1 MKKSTFWKLGIST
14 ALAFGLSACSTTS
27 SSEEDILDNESSS
40 SDNGSSNSKNASSSS
55 GRRDVSCDTLK
66 NTLAAP
72 TDLNV
77 VKSGDDKWVLIWSY
91 TNNDSRPED
100 GFIIQ
105 VLNMADS
112 VPSWKDMDETEQAV
126 TMYNLEGKDKAS
138 KYYRIVAK
146 DDCGESKPT
155 SMVQVTTAGS
165 GSTSASTDLAVP
177 TDLKLDT
184 LKDNQWQLSW
194 SYKDNA
200 NRPENGFKVQTLNLN
215 DKSPTWKDEA
225 TTNKG
230 VHVIKID
237 GTKKGGLLYH
247 VAAKDTNGFSEYSE
261 EILIPSMPDASDLDD
276 NSASALAV
284 PTDLKLDSLGN
295 NQWKLSWS
303 YTDNSA
309 RPENGFQLQV
319 LNLNTESPSW
329 KDSQTTNKG
338 VRYII
343 LDATKLGGQYVK
355 VAAKDANGTSKYSSE
370 VMVPNEV
377 KAGAV
382 VTDESVT
389 MPVPTNLQLDS
400 IAPNKYRLS
409 WSYANNEK
417 RPENGFRLQKLDLS
431 KTPITWS
438 KYGET
443 AKGVNHYI
451 ITNSATDVNEIFI
464 QVAAK
469 DGNDSLSQYSAEIV
483 IPKYIDY
490 SAEHIKTSMPAPT
503 NLKLDTLGYGEY
515 QLSWDYDDYADNGF
529 ILQKLDLNSTSKEWV
544 WDESKITKKGVRLI
558 ILEAAEDGG
567 KLFRVAAFGGAG
579 RTDTSIVSTAVSIP
593 RLNVDGTIDEGTV
606 TASLNIP
613 TDLKVTDIGGNKYRL
628 SWSYTNV
635 SARPENGFTL
645 QKLDASAEDIEWE
658 EDKALKTNKGVNFID
673 ITAADNDISYRV
685 AAQDSKGISE
695 WSNTVTVPKKFVVA
709 PKNGCVGEFA
719 KPINFKAERVAPNAW
734 RLIWDYNRNTEC
746 VEEGFVV
753 QQLDVTGAARDW
765 KDLDSTDINVQYYN
779 LEGIKNLNQ
788 YYRVAAKRGSHRTEF
803 SSDVK
808 ITRLIAYSADV
819 PFKTPT
825 VKARI
830 YYHFKDYF
838 KKDDFDQ
845 STGDVLPDHKAYT
858 LYPHYFDYET
868 IVNEGFPNHA
878 IVYYKNTVNLEYQFR
893 WNNEEYEDWKTIA
906 ITDTT
911 DIIHNEYQTL
921 VLRHLD
927 DNVPPEGKDEITDNY
942 RASKL
947 CHHYSQAR
955 IIWTVKDGD
964 EVVKD
969 TTDWSEP
976 VGPLYNAK
984 NPFEYLEAPEQS
996 EDCEAL
1002 FPKDHPLVENG
1013 TYKNTAMYKSCTY
1026 YQPLGYKPCQTN

>member
-237 GTKKGGLLYH
+237 GTKKGGLLFH

-261 EILIPSMPDASDLDD
+261 EILIPSIPDASDLDD

-303 YTDNSA
+303 HTDNSA

-400 IAPNKYRLS
+400 IAPNQYRLS
-409 WSYANNEK
+409 WSYSNNEK

-431 KTPITWS
+431 KTPVTWQ
-438 KYGET
+438 KYAET

-469 DGNDSLSQYSAEIV
+469 DGNDSLSQYSTEIV

-503 NLKLDTLGYGEY
+503 NLKLDTLGFGEY

-529 ILQKLDLNSTSKEWV
+529 ILQKLDLNSTNKEWV
-544 WDESKITKKGVRLI
+544 WDESKITKKGVHLI

-579 RTDTSIVSTAVSIP
+579 RTDTSIVSEARSIP

-628 SWSYTNV
+628 SWSYTNA

-645 QKLDASAEDIEWE
+645 QKLDASAEDIEWV
-658 EDKALKTNKGVNFID
+658 DDDNLKTNKGVNFID
-673 ITAADNDISYRV
+673 IAAADKDISYRV
-685 AAQDSKGISE
+685 AAKDSKGESE
-695 WSNTVTVPKKFVVA
+695 WSNTVTVPKKFEEA
-709 PKNGCVGEFA
+709 PMKGCVGTFA
-719 KPINFKAERVAPNAW
+719 QPINFKAERVAPSAW
-734 RLIWDYNRNTEC
+734 RLVWDYNRNVDC
-746 VEEGFVV
+746 VEEGFVI
-753 QQLDVTGAARDW
+753 QQLDTTVKVDATTGKGEW
-765 KDLDSTDINVQYYN
+765 KDFGSSGANVRYFN
-779 LEGIKNLNQ
+779 LEGISNLNQ

-803 SSDVK
+803 TSDVQ

-819 PFKTPT
+819 PFKAPEA
-825 VKARI
+825 KARI
-830 YYHFKDYF
+830 YQNFYAFNYYDYTNNEVVANQFTKWPKKCSAAEIEANPEDCKEKDIFEY
-838 KKDDFDQ
+838 Q
-845 STGDVLPDHKAYT
+845 TV
-858 LYPHYFDYET
+858 
-868 IVNEGFPNHA
+868 VNDSFPNHA
-878 IVYYKNTVNLEYQFR
+878 IVYKNTKRLEYQFR
-893 WNNEEYEDWKTIA
+893 WDGETKNMWHNVAVTDSSINEEDIVKNNPYSTTA
-906 ITDTT
+906 I
-911 DIIHNEYQTL
+911 IIPY
-921 VLRHLD
+921 D
-927 DNVPPEGKDEITDNY
+927 
-942 RASKL
+942 L
-947 CHHYSQAR
+947 CKSYSQVR
-955 IIWTVKDGD
+955 IIWEDN
-964 EVVKD
+964 EAID
-969 TTDWSEP
+969 TTEWSKP
-976 VGPLYNAK
+976 VGPLYNE
-984 NPFEYLEAPEQS
+984 FEYLHIVSDEENCDDLYNKES
-996 EDCEAL
+996 EDPEEVAAYKECKNK
-1002 FPKDHPLVENG
+1002 PKPIDYTP
-1013 TYKNTAMYKSCTY
+1013 C
-1026 YQPLGYKPCQTN
+1026 KPK